1 MERAAFIL
9 LIVGAVMLFAFT
21 LSVDFSAITLGYSAF
36 LIGAVMVIAGL
47 VMLYRCEMKRTKM
60 LE

>member
-21 LSVDFSAITLGYSAF
+21 CRVDFSAITPAYSAF
-36 LIGAVMVIAGL
+36 VIGAVMVIAGL

-60 LE
+60 PE

>member
-21 LSVDFSAITLGYSAF
+21 LSVDFSAITQGYSAF
-36 LIGAVMVIAGL
+36 VIGAVMVIAGL